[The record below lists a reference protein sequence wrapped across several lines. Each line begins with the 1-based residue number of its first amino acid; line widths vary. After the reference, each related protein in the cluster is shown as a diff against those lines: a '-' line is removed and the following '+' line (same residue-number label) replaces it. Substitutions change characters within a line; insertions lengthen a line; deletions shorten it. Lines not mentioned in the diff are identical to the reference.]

1 MERQATDF
9 GRIRRLLLWLNLI
22 IMLFPPIHLA
32 MARGNI
38 GLAML
43 FFMGSGL
50 FLVVSLT
57 YLHRASPDREE
68 E

>member
-1 MERQATDF
+1 MA
-9 GRIRRLLLWLNLI
+9 
-22 IMLFPPIHLA
+22 LA
-32 MARGNI
+32 AKNMARGNL
-38 GLAML
+38 GMAM
-43 FFMGSGL
+43 FYFMGSGL